1 MLLRNALLTGVVLA
15 VGACAGRSPAPV
27 AVVQP
32 QDRYMDCAAIQAES
46 KANVDKLTALGKEDG
61 EKVAQNVVAGIAGV
75 FIPVLWFGMDFQN
88 ASGKESAALNARQ
101 QYLGTLAEQRCA
113 AVAPMPT
120 QATVPQPPVA
130 DTIAAAS
137 ATGR

>member
-1 MLLRNALLTGVVLA
+1 MILRNALLTGVMLA
-15 VGACAGRSPAPV
+15 ASACAGRSPAPV

-46 KANVDKLTALGKEDG
+46 KANVDKLTELGKEDG

-101 QYLGTLAEQRCA
+101 QYLGTLAEQRCR
-113 AVAPMPT
+113 AVTPMPT
-120 QATVPQPPVA
+120 QAAAPQSPDSP
-130 DTIAAAS
+130 AAVS